1 MSNMPYPPH
10 RFVRCLGWAFVA
22 LVLSGASTVAAPQ
35 TDQASSQSVVVQTQA
50 GAAPDANRQS
60 VEDVS
65 NALRQR
71 LDRMLLDSQPPT
83 TR

>member
-35 TDQASSQSVVVQTQA
+35 TDQASS
-50 GAAPDANRQS
+50 
-60 VEDVS
+60 
-65 NALRQR
+65 
-71 LDRMLLDSQPPT
+71 
-83 TR
+83 